1 MEEKENSP
9 VKKRKGLGHDILLF
23 LFGPL
28 VFLLLVRF
36 TGYQI
41 FYSSD
46 ATDRERKRVIFLLS
60 FGALFYL
67 VIIIV
72 LTFLAN

>member
-9 VKKRKGLGHDILLF
+9 GKRKGLGHDILLF

-67 VIIIV
+67 VIIVV